1 MDFQLYKSS
10 VAGVLLDKVLR
21 KVFVPK
27 QEEVQEA
34 GGGSIMRTFMI
45 SASEQ
50 ILLR

>member
-1 MDFQLYKSS
+1 M
-10 VAGVLLDKVLR
+10 LR

-34 GGGSIMRTFMI
+34 GGGSVMRSFMI
-45 SASEQ
+45 GASEQ